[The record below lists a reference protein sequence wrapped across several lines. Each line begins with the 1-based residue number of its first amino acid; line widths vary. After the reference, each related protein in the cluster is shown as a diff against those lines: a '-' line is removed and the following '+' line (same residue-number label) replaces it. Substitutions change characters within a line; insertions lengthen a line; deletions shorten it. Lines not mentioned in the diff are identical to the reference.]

1 MERTTDERLAAWMA
15 ETRRDGFRRR
25 NWPVVRLLAV
35 VSAGLL
41 LGSLAA
47 EFLIGSRELAVAAC
61 AGAALSGAAM
71 LAYFLDQRLFVERP
85 PA

>member
-25 NWPVVRLLAV
+25 NWLAVRSLAV

-41 LGSLAA
+41 LASLVA
-47 EFLIGSRELAVAAC
+47 EYLLGSRELTMASLV
-61 AGAALSGAAM
+61 GAALTVAAM

>member
-1 MERTTDERLAAWMA
+1 MERTTDERLEAWMA

-25 NWPVVRLLAV
+25 NWPVVRSLAAVAIGLLLASLV
-35 VSAGLL
+35 AELL
-41 LGSLAA
+41 LGS
-47 EFLIGSRELAVAAC
+47 SELAVAAC